1 MTTPH
6 NDQQP
11 GYAPGPYR
19 TGGQQQGGQWPP
31 QPDQAHAAPAAQGYG
46 APQGY
51 GTPGYGAQPGNVQPY
66 GPPPGNV
73 PGYEAQPPGGMQ
85 AYAAPPGTAQG
96 YAAPPANVPGYE
108 APPGGMQG
116 YGPPPGAP
124 AQGYAP
130 QPGQGYPPPAEV
142 TPGQVPP
149 GQALPGQPPAGQA
162 GQGYAPPAEVTPG
175 QVPPGQVPPGQPPAG
190 QVQPGLTAP
199 EYGASG
205 QTGPG
210 QTGPGQTAPGQ
221 APPEYGQP
229 AYPYAEG
236 YPASYQSGLPGTG
249 EVLATAGKS
258 IVKRI
263 VVAVVG
269 VVVLGAAGFV
279 YNQLS
284 GAPSTAKVGDCM
296 AGQNENELKVVD
308 CSDASARWTVT
319 GKIENK
325 TEDEFNRDREIC
337 AEYQDA
343 GSAYWEGERG
353 KAGYVLCL
361 SPRK

>member
-6 NDQQP
+6 NNQQP
-11 GYAPGPYR
+11 GYAPGPYQ
-19 TGGQQQGGQWPP
+19 TAGQQGGQWPP
-31 QPDQAHAAPAAQGYG
+31 QPDQAHAAPAAQGYA

-51 GTPGYGAQPGNVQPY
+51 GTPGYGAQPGNMQAY
-66 GPPPGNV
+66 GPPPGSV
-73 PGYEAQPPGGMQ
+73 PGYEAPPPGNVQ
-85 AYAAPPGTAQG
+85 AYAAPPGNAQG
-96 YAAPPANVPGYE
+96 YEAPPGNMQGYE

-130 QPGQGYPPPAEV
+130 QPGQGYPPPAEA
-142 TPGQVPP
+142 TPGQMP
-149 GQALPGQPPAGQA
+149 
-162 GQGYAPPAEVTPG
+162 PG
-175 QVPPGQVPPGQPPAG
+175 QVPPGQVQSGQ
-190 QVQPGLTAP
+190 TAP
-199 EYGASG
+199 G

-210 QTGPGQTAPGQ
+210 QTGPGQ

-236 YPASYQSGLPGTG
+236 YPASYQSGLPGAG
-249 EVLATAGKS
+249 AEVLASAGKS
-258 IVKRI
+258 IAKRI
-263 VVAVVG
+263 IVAVVG
-269 VVVLGAAGFV
+269 LVVLGGAGFV

-308 CSDASARWTVT
+308 CSDASAQWTVT

-325 TEDEFNRDREIC
+325 TEAEFTRDREIC
-337 AEYQDA
+337 AQYQDA